1 MSKVKNSPKT
11 GSIITV
17 KPIRVLEDINL
28 IKTLLV
34 DKPRDFAIFV
44 LGINTNLQSNEIIK
58 ITVGQ
63 VRGLQ
68 VGDALRTLKA
78 KKTQKNRRI
87 PINQA
92 VYDAITRLLATM
104 PDAQMITCS
113 KAERV
118 RTSFVCHT

>member
-78 KKTQKNRRI
+78 KKTQKNRHI

-104 PDAQMITCS
+104 PDAQLPVP
-113 KAERV
+113 KPKG
-118 RTSFVCHT
+118 